1 MDADQRLLPG
11 VFEHVMQFFDDPRV
25 AFVQVPQYYS
35 GGLDTAIALSAWI
48 QQIPFLRVIM
58 RGGRHMRNSA
68 FSLGSSTIYRV
79 RHLLSIGGLY
89 EGSVTEDIYTSVM
102 LHERGFRS
110 VYVDLPFVWGGGE
123 APKDLPSYMTQ
134 QSRWALGTFQ
144 LIGKLLNA
152 RLGVSQLLDYINGA
166 YYWFFVSILTIA
178 GILAPSIFL
187 MFRVFFLS
195 INPIL
200 YLVTYIPVFL
210 LSLMFYLAIM
220 GRYGYGL
227 REFMYH
233 QGIQFV
239 VSLPVTIAFI
249 WWVLRRKGFRV
260 TPKGVGASHFTIYHT
275 YYLAIIAFLTAAIV
289 IGMFNAIHTSGALF
303 YAYVINLFWAGWWLV
318 MALLGFYISLALPPA
333 PENAVMRVSQSY
345 DGLEH
350 HALQLLTC
358 GIQLERVIAA
368 HYFRLA
374 EVHREYSEVL
384 RRIAED
390 SVRHAEIYSRLLGS
404 LRRLRGGLHVEG
416 GCIVGGLG
424 PM

>member
-1 MDADQRLLPG
+1 M
-11 VFEHVMQFFDDPRV
+11 
-25 AFVQVPQYYS
+25 
-35 GGLDTAIALSAWI
+35 
-48 QQIPFLRVIM
+48 
-58 RGGRHMRNSA
+58 
-68 FSLGSSTIYRV
+68 
-79 RHLLSIGGLY
+79 
-89 EGSVTEDIYTSVM
+89 
-102 LHERGFRS
+102 
-110 VYVDLPFVWGGGE
+110 
-123 APKDLPSYMTQ
+123 
-134 QSRWALGTFQ
+134 
-144 LIGKLLNA
+144 
-152 RLGVSQLLDYINGA
+152 
-166 YYWFFVSILTIA
+166 SILTIA
-178 GILAPSIFL
+178 SILAPSIFL

-200 YLVTYIPVFL
+200 YLITYIPVFL
-210 LSLMFYLAIM
+210 FSLILYLAIM

-249 WWVLRRKGFRV
+249 WWVLRRRKGFRV

-289 IGMFNAIHTSGALF
+289 IGVFNAIHTSGDLF

-318 MALLGFYISLALPPA
+318 MALLGFYISLALPV

-345 DGLEH
+345 EGLEH

-358 GIQLERVIAA
+358 GIQLERVIAV

-374 EVHREYSEVL
+374 ETHREYSEVF

-390 SVRHAEIYSRLLGS
+390 SVRHAEIYSRLLKS
-404 LRRLRGGLHVEG
+404 LRRLRGGLSMEEVYCG
-416 GCIVGGLG
+416 WTRPTVDKVINSQRLSVGGAEL
-424 PM
+424 